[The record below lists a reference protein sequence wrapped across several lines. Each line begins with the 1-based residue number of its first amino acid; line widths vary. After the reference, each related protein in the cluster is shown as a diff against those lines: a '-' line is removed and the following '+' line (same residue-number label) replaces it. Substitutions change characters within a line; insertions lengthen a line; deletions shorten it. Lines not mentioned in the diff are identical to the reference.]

1 MIQEIE
7 MENQWQ
13 LQEAKS
19 KFSHIVDRARQ
30 YGPQFVTRHG
40 HKAAVILSFEDYQ
53 KMSAPENSLSE
64 FLKASPFSDADVEV
78 FDRSKETPRDED
90 L

>member
-1 MIQEIE
+1 MTEGIS

-30 YGPQFVTRHG
+30 HGPQFVTRHG
-40 HKAAVILSFEDYQ
+40 HKAAVVLSFEDYQ
-53 KMSAPENSLSE
+53 RMCAPENSLSE
-64 FLKASPFSDADVEV
+64 FLKASPFSDSDVET
-78 FDRSKETPRDED
+78 FDRSKETPRDVD